1 MTNIDSSKLKNMLF
15 WFLKEFPLFI
25 LPFVVSQLAL
35 WIVVSR
41 FIRTKKFTDKTVV
54 AFTSIHYNGNSKAIF
69 EYMKNLDDYE
79 CYWIARNIR
88 SLRDLEET
96 NGQVVYAFFPIISMK
111 YLLNTDIIVTSDT
124 PLNSLFF
131 YKKPKVIQLWH
142 GICPKGI
149 IPKHEDTSDLYA
161 WCVSS
166 EYIKQRYIKLYNIP
180 KKKLYVTGHAALD
193 TLYVYLQQNSI
204 KDDFCKKYNINSK
217 VLLYAPTWDRGL
229 WGWSK
234 TYEDFEKLCIFCKKS
249 GLTLILRLHPLTK
262 INKQKLRKIVR
273 KYSVLWLDMD
283 REPDTM
289 KLLAVTDILIT
300 DWSSISIDFLL
311 TKRTVIYLE
320 VDKEYFT
327 KTRGEPEVLP
337 EYRTGEIVFNN
348 DEFYEAL
355 NIVLEKGNRYEK
367 EQEKVLVKMQ
377 GNVDGKSS
385 ERVVNVI
392 EEAIK

>member
-1 MTNIDSSKLKNMLF
+1 MLF
-15 WFLKEFPLFI
+15 WFLKELPLFI
-25 LPFVVSQLAL
+25 VPFAVSQLAL
-35 WIVVSR
+35 WIIVSR
-41 FIRTKKFTDKTVV
+41 FIRIKKFTDKAVV
-54 AFTSIHYNGNSKAIF
+54 AFTSIHYNGNSKAVF
-69 EYMKNLDDYE
+69 EYIKNLDYFE

-88 SLRDLEET
+88 SLKDLKEN
-96 NGQVVYAFFPIISMK
+96 NGHVVYAFFPIISMK

-131 YKKPKVIQLWH
+131 YKEPKVIQLWH

-149 IPKHEDTSDLYA
+149 IPKHKDTSDLYA

-166 EYIKQRYIKLYNIP
+166 EYIKQRYLKLYSVP
-180 KKKLYVTGHAALD
+180 EKKLYVTGHAALD

-204 KDDFCKKYNINSK
+204 KDDFCKKYNINGK
-217 VLLYAPTWDRGL
+217 VVLYAPTWDRGL

-234 TYEDFEKLCIFCKKS
+234 TNEDFEKLCIFCKKS
-249 GLTLILRLHPLTK
+249 GLTLILRIHPLTK
-262 INKQKLRKIVR
+262 INKKKLRKIVR

-311 TKRTVIYLE
+311 TKRTIIYLE

-337 EYRTGEIVFNN
+337 EYRIGEIVL
-348 DEFYEAL
+348 DAEEFYDAL
-355 NIVLEKGNRYEK
+355 ETVLAKGNRFERK
-367 EQEKVLVKMQ
+367 QDKCLKLLH
-377 GNVDGKSS
+377 GNVDGKAS
-385 ERVVNVI
+385 EQVLI
-392 EEAIK
+392 IIKDLLKNKK